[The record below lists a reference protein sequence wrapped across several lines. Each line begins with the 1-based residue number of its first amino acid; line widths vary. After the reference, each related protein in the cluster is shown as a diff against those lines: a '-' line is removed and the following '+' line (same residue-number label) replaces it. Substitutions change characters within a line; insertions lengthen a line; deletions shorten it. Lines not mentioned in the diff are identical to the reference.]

1 MSSATLSK
9 DAQTAFEK
17 GKVAHAEAS
26 NPLYVQGR
34 RDFFKYRDLG
44 VTTASGGAVR
54 AQVTIGTQGLTRE
67 TGWHYHICEG
77 QFIYMVKGWVELEFE
92 DGRTVVVKEGDSMYI
107 PGNTKH
113 NETRA
118 ADNLEILEISI
129 PADMGTK
136 ACDAPAD
143 FKKA

>member
-1 MSSATLSK
+1 MSSATLTK
-9 DAQTAFEK
+9 GAEQVFEK
-17 GKVAHAEAS
+17 GKIALGLAS
-26 NPLYVQGR
+26 DPVYVQGR

-67 TGWHYHICEG
+67 TGWHYHVCEG
-77 QFIYMVKGWVELEFE
+77 QFIYMLKGWVELQFE
-92 DGRTVVVKEGDSMYI
+92 GGRTIVVNEGDSLYI

-136 ACDAPAD
+136 ACDAPA
-143 FKKA
+143 